1 MEYAF
6 GRYDKLLR
14 ATLPI
19 NENYYT
25 LITFDVEEK
34 NFDSIIMDEIVPL
47 IDQNKTRFVTMNDS
61 I

>member
-1 MEYAF
+1 MVYAF

-14 ATLPI
+14 ATIPVD
-19 NENYYT
+19 ENYYT

-34 NFDSIIMDEIVPL
+34 NFDSIITDRIVPL
-47 IDQNKTRFVTMNDS
+47 IAQNKSRFITMNDS